1 MKLSLYQRLSLSL
14 LSVFVA
20 ILIVFFYWA
29 NSLEK
34 QARYEAQ
41 QGLHLSLAENLVND
55 NPILKQGVYDYEAL
69 KNLFHTLM
77 VLGPAFEF
85 YLLDPTGKI
94 LTHSIDKHLIKRKQV
109 SLAPLL
115 NLIENNAALPIYGDD
130 PKNELRQKVFS
141 VAPVYNGESLQGYL
155 YVIVAGE
162 QYESAFA
169 TPQLN
174 QQAKLSLMAFV
185 GAILFLFI
193 VMLGLFRYFTK
204 PLRQLNSDIHALKAA
219 GFAQD
224 KVALAPWKR
233 NTSNEVHQLGI
244 VFEEMAKQ
252 ISEQLNQLKLADV
265 QRRELLA
272 DISHD
277 LRTPLASLQGYVETV
292 ALGLDSLSPEQKD
305 KYLQTALKN
314 AKDLKSL
321 IDQIFE
327 LAHLEGGQVSIQ
339 LESFN
344 ITELLYDVLA
354 KFSLKCQAKGI
365 EMSIVP
371 SHSETLILGDIAKL
385 ERVLTNLIENAI
397 RHTPAQ
403 GHIYLQV
410 DEIKGNQ
417 CQVTVK
423 DTGTGI
429 KKEELSYIFDTRYRA
444 SNAVNAGEKHAGLGL
459 AITKK
464 LLELMHSEIAVSSDI
479 GQGAAFSF
487 ALKKVSVN

>member
-94 LTHSIDKHLIKRKQV
+94 LTHSIEKHLIKRKQV

-115 NLIENNAALPIYGDD
+115 NLIESNAALPIYGDD
-130 PKNELRQKVFS
+130 PKHEARQKVFS
-141 VAPVYNGESLQGYL
+141 AAPVYNGDALQGYL

-169 TPQLN
+169 TPKLN
-174 QQAKLSLMAFV
+174 QQTKLSLMAFA
-185 GAILFLFI
+185 GAILFLFV

-219 GFAQD
+219 GFDQE
-224 KVALAPWKR
+224 KVTLAPWKK

-244 VFEEMAKQ
+244 VFEEMAMQ
-252 ISEQLNQLKLADV
+252 ISQQLTQLKQADV

-292 ALGLDSLSPEQKD
+292 ALGEETLSTDQKD
-305 KYLQTALKN
+305 KYLKTALKN
-314 AKDLKSL
+314 AKDLKLL

-327 LAHLEGGQVSIQ
+327 LAHLEGGQVSIH

-365 EMSIVP
+365 NMSIKP
-371 SHSETLILGDIAKL
+371 SHSDLLILGDIAKL

-397 RHTPAQ
+397 RHTPA
-403 GHIYLQV
+403 GGNISLQV

-464 LLELMHSEIAVSSDI
+464 LLELMQSEIAVTSDL
-479 GQGAAFSF
+479 GQGASFSF
-487 ALKKVSVN
+487 ALKKVTV